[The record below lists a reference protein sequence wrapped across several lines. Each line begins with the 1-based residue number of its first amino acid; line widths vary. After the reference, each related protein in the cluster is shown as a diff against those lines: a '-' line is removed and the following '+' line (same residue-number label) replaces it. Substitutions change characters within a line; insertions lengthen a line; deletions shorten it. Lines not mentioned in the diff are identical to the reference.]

1 MAVGRKREDRQ
12 SDKAAA
18 ADKPKR
24 VLKKDGRDARKEAAK
39 KKGPG
44 FIATTKDFLEG
55 VVRELKKV
63 HWPGRREVV
72 IYTAVVFVAV
82 VLVGAI
88 LWIFDLILSQ
98 ILVRILT

>member
-1 MAVGRKREDRQ
+1 MAVGRK

-39 KKGPG
+39 KKAGPG
-44 FIATTKDFLEG
+44 AIASAKRFLEG
-55 VVRELKKV
+55 VVQELKKV

-88 LWIFDLILSQ
+88 LWIFDLILGQ
-98 ILVRILT
+98 ILIRILT